1 MTTTL
6 TQRAPATGAL
16 SGRQWGVHSTWKM
29 ALGAVMILAGG
40 LFATRTITH
49 AADHDVRE
57 LVGQTPSWTTPPA
70 LTTRSAAG
78 PTHAS
83 AGRPEPESAARGEH
97 TWLPERRVPQPPA
110 DGRDAP
116 DPAVVHD
123 GDVWAMFST
132 QVGFLNI
139 PVAVSDDLR
148 DWSRPVDAL
157 PELPAW
163 AEWGHTWAP
172 GVLRRDNGFVLYFAA
187 RSRTL
192 GLQCIG
198 SATAG
203 AMEGPYT
210 SPAAEPIVCQP
221 HLGGSIDAQPFVD
234 RDGTA
239 YLLWKADA
247 NAIGQTSQLFAQRL
261 RLDGLALAGEAVP
274 LLRSDAGWEQPLIE
288 SPALLAADGAYLLLY
303 SGGRWESGGYAT
315 GYAICATPLGP
326 CVKKTTDQ
334 PLLAST
340 ADEAG
345 TGGASVVPGPAGDHW
360 LAYHAWTPGAI
371 GYDNG
376 GARSVRFGSLTWD
389 ANQLVVARRA

>member
-1 MTTTL
+1 
-6 TQRAPATGAL
+6 
-16 SGRQWGVHSTWKM
+16 M

-49 AADHDVRE
+49 PADHDARE

-70 LTTRSAAG
+70 RTARSVAG
-78 PTHAS
+78 PAHPS
-83 AGRPEPESAARGEH
+83 AGRPEPAPAARGEH
-97 TWLPERRVPQPPA
+97 SWLPERLAPQPPA

-123 GDVWAMFST
+123 GDQWALFST

-148 DWSRPVDAL
+148 EWSQPVDAL
-157 PELPAW
+157 PVLPAW
-163 AEWGHTWAP
+163 AEWGRTWAP
-172 GVLRRDNGFVLYFAA
+172 GVFRRDNGFVLYFVAK
-187 RSRTL
+187 SRAL

-198 SATAG
+198 AATAH
-203 AMEGPYT
+203 AIEGPYT
-210 SPAAEPIVCQP
+210 SRAPEPLVCQP
-221 HLGGSIDAQPFVD
+221 HLGGSIDPQPFVD
-234 RDGTA
+234 SDGTA

-261 RLDGLALAGEAVP
+261 QPDGLALAGGPVS

-288 SPALLAADGAYLLLY
+288 NPALLAADGAYLLLY
-303 SGGRWESGGYAT
+303 SGGCWESGGYAT
-315 GYAICATPLGP
+315 GYAICDTPLGP

-334 PLLAST
+334 PLLAS
-340 ADEAG
+340 ARDEAG
-345 TGGASVVPGPAGDHW
+345 TGGASVVTGPAGDHW
-360 LAYHAWTPGAI
+360 LAYHAWTPGTI

-376 GARSVRFGSLTWD
+376 GARSVRFTSLNWD
-389 ANQLVVARRA
+389 DKQLVVARRA